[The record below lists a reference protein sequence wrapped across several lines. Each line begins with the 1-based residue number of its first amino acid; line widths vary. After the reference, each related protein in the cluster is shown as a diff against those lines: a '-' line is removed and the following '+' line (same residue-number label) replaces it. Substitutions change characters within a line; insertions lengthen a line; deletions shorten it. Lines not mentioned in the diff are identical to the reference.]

1 MMSEGAIQRL
11 SGSENRYR
19 LLFERSKDG
28 ILIVTPGGAIV
39 DANPAW
45 LGMFGY
51 SREEFSKLNSV
62 DLYANPSERAQFLSR
77 MTEAGFVR
85 DEVLYR
91 RKDGST
97 FVGERTSAAVKNE
110 SGAVVAY
117 QTIARDV
124 TERSQAARALRD
136 SEQKYRSLF
145 EQSMDAICLAS
156 PGGHILEANK
166 AYLDLFGY
174 SRDDLATLNVE
185 DQYVDSDRRTRF
197 LEWMATHDTLVND
210 DVQFRRRDGTTM
222 DCLHSAV
229 ARRGEDGGV
238 LGYQSSIRD
247 VTEMRRA
254 RESERQQHMFA
265 ERLMET
271 SPACVLTFDAGSK
284 VISAN
289 PETERVLGLARE
301 DVLGMTAGKELAW
314 LDASGNPLQDEPIR
328 SVLSSGLPIYGIEC
342 TVQLPAGRRILSV
355 SAAPLFSGDDS
366 VTGVVATV
374 EDITER
380 KQMEEDIRR
389 SYDTQAA
396 IDAIL
401 KVSLEDLSLEQ
412 ILERS
417 LDAILAIPWLA
428 FESRGCVFLVE
439 DEPGVLR
446 MKAQRGLAPP
456 IQEACSRLQFGRC
469 LCGRAAQTGGTQYA
483 EGLDPRHEITYEGI
497 THHGHYCVPIV
508 SAGEVLGVVNVYVRE
523 GHRRDKREEEF
534 LDAAANTLAG
544 VIERKKRESE
554 KERLLE
560 RLQKALA
567 ATIEAMSAAVDA
579 RDPYTSGHQR
589 RVALI
594 ADAIA
599 GEMGAGDEVRQ
610 AVSMAGQVHDLG
622 KLQIPA
628 EILAKPGRL
637 SPIEF
642 ELIKCHSQAS
652 YDILKNIDFP
662 WPVADI
668 ALQHHERLDGSG
680 YPQGLKGNE
689 MRLEA
694 RILAVA
700 DVFEAM
706 SSHRPYRAAPG
717 AEAALEELQ
726 RNRGKLFDP
735 DAVDACVRLVRDRGF
750 TPA

>member
-1 MMSEGAIQRL
+1 
-11 SGSENRYR
+11 
-19 LLFERSKDG
+19 
-28 ILIVTPGGAIV
+28 
-39 DANPAW
+39 
-45 LGMFGY
+45 
-51 SREEFSKLNSV
+51 
-62 DLYANPSERAQFLSR
+62 
-77 MTEAGFVR
+77 
-85 DEVLYR
+85 
-91 RKDGST
+91 
-97 FVGERTSAAVKNE
+97 
-110 SGAVVAY
+110 
-117 QTIARDV
+117 
-124 TERSQAARALRD
+124 
-136 SEQKYRSLF
+136 
-145 EQSMDAICLAS
+145 
-156 PGGHILEANK
+156 
-166 AYLDLFGY
+166 
-174 SRDDLATLNVE
+174 
-185 DQYVDSDRRTRF
+185 
-197 LEWMATHDTLVND
+197 
-210 DVQFRRRDGTTM
+210 
-222 DCLHSAV
+222 
-229 ARRGEDGGV
+229 
-238 LGYQSSIRD
+238 
-247 VTEMRRA
+247 
-254 RESERQQHMFA
+254 
-265 ERLMET
+265 
-271 SPACVLTFDAGSK
+271 
-284 VISAN
+284 
-289 PETERVLGLARE
+289 
-301 DVLGMTAGKELAW
+301 
-314 LDASGNPLQDEPIR
+314 
-328 SVLSSGLPIYGIEC
+328 
-342 TVQLPAGRRILSV
+342 
-355 SAAPLFSGDDS
+355 
-366 VTGVVATV
+366 
-374 EDITER
+374 
-380 KQMEEDIRR
+380 
-389 SYDTQAA
+389 
-396 IDAIL
+396 
-401 KVSLEDLSLEQ
+401 
-412 ILERS
+412 
-417 LDAILAIPWLA
+417 
-428 FESRGCVFLVE
+428 
-439 DEPGVLR
+439 
-446 MKAQRGLAPP
+446 
-456 IQEACSRLQFGRC
+456 
-469 LCGRAAQTGGTQYA
+469 
-483 EGLDPRHEITYEGI
+483 
-497 THHGHYCVPIV
+497 V

-706 SSHRPYRAAPG
+706 SSHRPYRAALG